1 MKFADKLIQSRIDAG
16 LTQAELAKAI
26 SVSLRTI
33 TNYETGNRYP
43 KKREVYGKL
52 AQVLNVDV
60 NYLLTEN
67 EEFITEATEKYGFRG
82 TAQALEVL
90 EQAKA
95 LFAGGD
101 LSEDD
106 QLAFLHEIQGLY
118 LESKEHA
125 KKFTPK
131 RYQK

>member
-1 MKFADKLIQSRIDAG
+1 MKFADKLIQSRTDAG

-26 SVSLRTI
+26 DVSLRTI

-52 AQVLNVDV
+52 AQVLNVDI

-67 EEFITEATEKYGFRG
+67 EEFITEATEKYGSRG
-82 TAQALEVL
+82 AAQAQEVL

-106 QLAFLHEIQGLY
+106 QLAFLHELQGLY

-131 RYQK
+131 KYRK